1 MSQKSLVRC
10 YPTLLQ
16 DHSILFPLLNPPTL
30 LPPSITPLFPISP
43 EKIEAIGRET
53 PQRPTA
59 TSAECWRV
67 CPWTLPS
74 LLLLGRSRPSPR
86 QAQPCTCSD
95 CLPAAGSPLKGVAPA
110 LLPSLS
116 CVLASYSLRDHFHQ
130 HTNMLLFSHLK
141 HKEIS
146 KTSLDLTFLCS
157 SFPFLSSLQENSL
170 KEDILMSLLSSLSLL
185 SISPKPSLRICS
197 SPPPQ
202 PVELVLLLYLNYL
215 QKTFLLTEIGR
226 ASCRERV

>member
-1 MSQKSLVRC
+1 MSQKSLVRY

-30 LPPSITPLFPISP
+30 LPPSVTPLFPISP
-43 EKIEAIGRET
+43 EKIETIKRET

-59 TSAECWRV
+59 TSAECWHV
-67 CPWTLPS
+67 CAPGRCPPS
-74 LLLLGRSRPSPR
+74 FYWGGAGHLLAEPSPASAAIVSGR
-86 QAQPCTCSD
+86 QPAQGRCPSA
-95 CLPAAGSPLKGVAPA
+95 PPPLF
-110 LLPSLS
+110 S
-116 CVLASYSLRDHFHQ
+116 CVFASYSLQDHFHQ

-157 SFPFLSSLQENSL
+157 SFPFLSSLQQNSL
-170 KEDILMSLLSSLSLL
+170 KEDILMSLLRSLSLL

-197 SPPPQ
+197 PPPPQ
-202 PVELVLLLYLNYL
+202 PVELVLLLHLNYL
-215 QKTFLLTEIGR
+215 QKTFLLTLGT
-226 ASCRERV
+226 